1 MPSARTPR
9 ARAMARILSPG
20 GADRPDTIPPM
31 IAHGHDRST
40 AAARSRPV
48 LVVTLVLTSVMMV
61 VEFVGGLWTGSLA
74 LLADAGHMLTDAT
87 ALGLALIAAWLAA
100 RPPTPAKTYGYY
112 RAEILAALANAL
124 LLFAVAG
131 AILFEAGRRARG
143 PAPVMAGPMAAV
155 AALGLAVNLLSA
167 WLLHRGARESLTV
180 RAAYLEVLSDALSSL
195 AALAAAGVMVAT
207 GWTGADPLA
216 SAVIVVLIVPR
227 TWSLLR
233 QAVNVLLEGTPAH
246 LSLTEIE
253 LAITRVAGV
262 RRVHDLHVW
271 TLTSGREAMSAHV
284 VVDDVRESERLL
296 QALHAVLHAK
306 FGIDHTTIQ
315 LETAPPEVLRIKAP
329 EG

>member
-1 MPSARTPR
+1 MH
-9 ARAMARILSPG
+9 
-20 GADRPDTIPPM
+20 
-31 IAHGHDRST
+31 AHGHDRST
-40 AAARSRPV
+40 AAARSRSV
-48 LVVTLVLTSVMMV
+48 LVVTLVLIVGTMV

-87 ALGLALIAAWLAA
+87 ALGLALIATWLAA

-112 RAEILAALANAL
+112 RAEILAALAYAL
-124 LLFAVAG
+124 LLVGVAG
-131 AILFEAGRRARG
+131 SILVEAWHRART
-143 PAPVMAGPMAAV
+143 PATVLAGPMAAV
-155 AALGLAVNLLSA
+155 AALGLGVNLLAA
-167 WLLHRGARESLTV
+167 WLLQRGARESLTV

-195 AALAAAGVMVAT
+195 AALVAAGVMLFT

-216 SAVIVVLIVPR
+216 SGVIVLLILPR
-227 TWSLLR
+227 TWRLLR

-246 LSLTEIE
+246 LSLAEIE
-253 LAITRVAGV
+253 QAMTRVAGV

-296 QALHAVLHAK
+296 GSLHAVLHAK

-315 LETAPPEVLRIKAP
+315 LETAPPEILTIKTP
-329 EG
+329 EGSG